1 MARKKPDDGLG
12 MPINGNYDIT
22 LLPSGIR
29 GQIRKVGCRH
39 YFKFDRKSVRIEPMK
54 SRKGKR

>member
-1 MARKKPDDGLG
+1 MARKNRELG

-29 GQIRKVGCRH
+29 GKIRKVGCRH
-39 YFKFDRKSVRIEPMK
+39 YFKFDPKSVKITPIEI
-54 SRKGKR
+54 RKGKR